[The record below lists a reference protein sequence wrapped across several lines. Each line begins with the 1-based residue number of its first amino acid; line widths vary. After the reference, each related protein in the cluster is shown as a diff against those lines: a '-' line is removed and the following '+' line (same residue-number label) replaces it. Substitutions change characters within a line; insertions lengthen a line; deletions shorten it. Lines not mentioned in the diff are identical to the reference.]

1 MNKEFNKGLL
11 LAGFGSFWWGFFGVI
26 YFKYIA
32 YIGHIE
38 LVVHRCLWTAFT
50 LILTTFFFSKW
61 NIFFKIV
68 KNKSNLFYL
77 FISGFLIFI
86 NWGVWIYAIATNRI
100 IDASF
105 GYFIMP
111 ILSVMLG
118 YLFFK
123 EKLNKKRVFS
133 IMLVILYILFLLIVS
148 IKSLPW
154 VGLIVALSW
163 GFYNL
168 VRKKINVDT
177 DVGLLIESLFILPFA
192 LLAFYLI
199 ASKGYNDFQ
208 LSDPSM
214 MLFIYLAGPMTVI
227 PLFLYVRGVE
237 LCGLGPTGMIFYI
250 TPTFQFLLGYFYYN
264 EPFSIT
270 KLVSFI
276 FIWIAVII
284 YLKDLNAVSYTHLTL
299 PTKLTG

>member
-133 IMLVILYILFLLIVS
+133 ILLVILSILFLIIVS

-192 LLAFYLI
+192 MIAFYLI

-208 LSDPSM
+208 LSDPPM

-284 YLKDLNAVSYTHLTL
+284 YLKDLHETN
-299 PTKLTG
+299 

>member
-26 YFKYIA
+26 YFKYITF
-32 YIGHIE
+32 IGHIE

-61 NIFFKIV
+61 HIFFSII
-68 KNKSNLFYL
+68 KNKKHLVYL
-77 FISGFLIFI
+77 FFSGLLIFV
-86 NWGVWIYAIATNRI
+86 NWAVWIYAIATDRI

-105 GYFIMP
+105 GYFMMP

-118 YLFFK
+118 YIFFN
-123 EKLNKKRVFS
+123 EKLNRKRIIS
-133 IMLVILYILFLLIVS
+133 ISLVIISILYLIIIS
-148 IKSLPW
+148 FKSLPW
-154 VGLIVALSW
+154 VGIIVALSW

-168 VRKKINVDT
+168 IRKKINVDT
-177 DVGLLIESLFILPFA
+177 DVGLLIESLYILPIA
-192 LLAFYLI
+192 LVVFYFI
-199 ASKGYNDFQ
+199 ASNNYNDFT
-208 LSDPSM
+208 LSNPPM
-214 MLFIYLAGPMTVI
+214 MLFIFLAGPMTVI

-237 LCGLGPTGMIFYI
+237 LCGLGPSGMIFYI
-250 TPTFQFLLGYFYYN
+250 TPTLQFLLGFFYYD
-264 EPFSIT
+264 EPFSMS

-284 YLKDLNAVSYTHLTL
+284 YLKDLYETS
-299 PTKLTG
+299 

>member
-61 NIFFKIV
+61 NIFFQIV

-77 FISGFLIFI
+77 LISGFLIFI

-133 IMLVILYILFLLIVS
+133 ILLVIISILFLIIVS

-177 DVGLLIESLFILPFA
+177 DIGLLIESLFILPFA

-199 ASKGYNDFQ
+199 ANKGYNDFQ

-250 TPTFQFLLGYFYYN
+250 TPTLQFLLGYFYYN
-264 EPFSIT
+264 EPFSIS

-284 YLKDLNAVSYTHLTL
+284 YLKDLHETN
-299 PTKLTG
+299 

>member
-11 LAGFGSFWWGFFGVI
+11 LAGSGSFWWGFFGVI

-32 YIGHIE
+32 FIGHVE
-38 LVVHRCLWTAFT
+38 LVVHRCLWTTFT
-50 LILTTFFFSKW
+50 LLITTFLFSKW
-61 NIFFKIV
+61 NIFFKII
-68 KNKSNLFYL
+68 KNKFNLFYL

-118 YLFFK
+118 NFFFD
-123 EKLNKKRVFS
+123 EKLNSKRIFS
-133 IMLVILYILFLLIVS
+133 ILLVVLSILFLIVVS
-148 IKSLPW
+148 INSLPW

-163 GFYNL
+163 SLYNL

-177 DVGLLIESLFILPFA
+177 DIGLLIESLFILPFA
-192 LLAFYLI
+192 LIAFYLI
-199 ASKGYNDFQ
+199 SSSGYNDFR

-214 MLFIYLAGPMTVI
+214 MLIIFLAGPMTVI

-250 TPTFQFLLGYFYYN
+250 TPTLQFLLGYFYYN
-264 EPFSIT
+264 EAFSIS

-284 YLKDLNAVSYTHLTL
+284 YLKDLHEIN
-299 PTKLTG
+299 